1 MWQNSC
7 QTPCVSG
14 RASISASFCS
24 TNVADVLNCRCLATH
39 LLGEFVPQ
47 PRAASPFGSLIRSRT
62 QGGGDAGVDYEMRV
76 VDALWAELACRARA
90 TARRPNLALAKAA

>member
-1 MWQNSC
+1 
-7 QTPCVSG
+7 
-14 RASISASFCS
+14 
-24 TNVADVLNCRCLATH
+24 
-39 LLGEFVPQ
+39 
-47 PRAASPFGSLIRSRT
+47 LIRSRT